1 MAGVRRGSRSR
12 SWRRTGGPLLRG
24 AALLV
29 PLALLTTLSPAGAVW
44 SKTTVNPSDSW
55 SADTLQPPTGF
66 GVSNSCPGAT
76 VTATWTAT
84 TSTYA
89 TGYTL
94 VRKSGGTVQNTINVS
109 GRTTTSQND
118 TNVPNGTYTYELS
131 SVYSNWTSTVASANT
146 TVSCIS
152 LTNPGFETGDLT
164 GWTCTGGTPTI
175 VTSPVHSGTYAAQI
189 VGGGTNVQCSQTV
202 SGLSTNHTYTFAI
215 WVNASGTTGTVGCI
229 IGGSNS
235 STGLGGAG
243 WLQASRAC
251 TTGASDTSATI
262 YFKTSGTV
270 VFDDAA
276 VS

>member
-1 MAGVRRGSRSR
+1 M
-12 SWRRTGGPLLRG
+12 LLRG
-24 AALLV
+24 TAVLV
-29 PLALLTTLSPAGAVW
+29 PLALLTAVPPAGAVW
-44 SKTTVNPSDSW
+44 SRTTVNPSDSW

-131 SVYSNWTSTVASANT
+131 SVYSTWSSSVASANT

-152 LTNPGFETGDLT
+152 VTNAGFETGDLT

-202 SGLSTNHTYTFAI
+202 SGLSTSHTYTFSI
-215 WVNASGTTGTVGCI
+215 WINGSSTGTVGCI

-243 WLQASRAC
+243 WLQPSRTC
-251 TTGASDTSATI
+251 TTGPSDTSATF

-270 VFDDAA
+270 TFDDAA